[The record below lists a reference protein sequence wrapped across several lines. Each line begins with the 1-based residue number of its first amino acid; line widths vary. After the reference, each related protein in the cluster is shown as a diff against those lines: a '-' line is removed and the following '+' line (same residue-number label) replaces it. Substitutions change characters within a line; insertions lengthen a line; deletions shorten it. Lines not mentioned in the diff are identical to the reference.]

1 MRSKSLGLASVA
13 LLTAIVASAT
23 PPQQP
28 ITATLALAGGS
39 SPLMAFGGR
48 SPAQLRSGFG
58 GKLDATLADLAS
70 HAASVRP
77 GHELEDL
84 HSLSPAAHFA
94 RSSAGTEPLV
104 AVDAVTRGDPKRL
117 EAALIDLGLEHPA
130 VFRNDVGGWLPVSA
144 IEAAAAR
151 AEVASLRAA
160 LWHTRAVVATQ
171 GDFAQ
176 GTAAIRSQ
184 HPSLNGSGVMVGIL
198 SDSYDCYAYYAS
210 HQGQPGIPPPR
221 GPAGYAPYGFTADAA
236 ADVSSGALPAN
247 VDVLQE
253 ANFNNQGCV
262 DFGYPIFLPYADEGR
277 AMLQIVHAVAP
288 GAKLAFYTASNSEA
302 DFANGI
308 HALASAGAKVI
319 ADDVGYFDEP
329 FFQDGL
335 VAQAIDAVQA
345 AGVTYFSAA
354 GNNGNLAYDDASS
367 ATHFTIAGT
376 GSQVNEMLL
385 NFDQT
390 LATNAPA
397 LTVDVPQLAQGNF
410 AALVVEWD
418 QPYLTGAYPG
428 TPGSTPGA
436 ISQIDVCVSSAVSY
450 SIFNLAGSTV
460 TCTGPNALGT
470 DPVQVLVVG
479 NPANA
484 ASLTAAGTVSIT
496 VGLAGG
502 SAPGRIKVA
511 WEDNG
516 AGSTIQNFPQANAA
530 TIQGHPSATGAAA
543 LGAAFFPQTPLCGVV
558 ATAALEYFSS
568 FGGTSA
574 GGLPILFDVNGNRLA
589 QPDNRQ
595 KPDFVGPDGT
605 NTTFFGFPI
614 ADSNGFWTDNSSV
627 AGCANNA
634 SYPNYFGTSA
644 ATPHAAGAA
653 ALIVQ
658 ANPTLT
664 PAEIIR
670 AMQTTAAAMHSPS
683 PDASTG
689 YGFLQVGMA
698 LDALPAGPPMISVS
712 PTSITLGQSA
722 NLTWDGI
729 NATSCTGSG
738 ALSTSATSGSMNVT
752 PAATGTQTYTLS
764 CSNAQNTQAVANS
777 AVLTV
782 SAAVPTGGGGGHGG
796 GTLGGLTLL
805 ALAGLLLARL
815 LLYPS
820 FVSTSANTKPSRSMT
835 SPTRTAM
842 GAENIGPADTT
853 V

>member
-1 MRSKSLGLASVA
+1 MTLKRLGLASMA
-13 LLTAIVASAT
+13 LLTAIVAAAS
-23 PPQQP
+23 PPRGPVASQ
-28 ITATLALAGGS
+28 LALATGS

-70 HAASVRP
+70 HAAAVRP

-84 HSLSPAAHFA
+84 HSLSPAAHFV
-94 RSSAGTEPLV
+94 RSAAGTGPLV
-104 AVDAVTRGDPKRL
+104 SVDAVTRGDPRRL
-117 EAALIDLGLEHPA
+117 EEALIGLGLQHPA
-130 VFRNDVGGWLPVSA
+130 IYRNDVGGWLPVSA

-151 AEVASLRAA
+151 GEVASLRAA

-176 GTAAIRSQ
+176 GTATLRRQ
-184 HPSLNGSGVMVGIL
+184 HPTLTGSGVTVGIL
-198 SDSYDCYAYYAS
+198 SDSYDCYAYYAA
-210 HQGQPGIPPPR
+210 HQGQPGIPTPS
-221 GPAGYAPYGFTADAA
+221 GPAGYAPFGFTADAA
-236 ADVSSGALPAN
+236 ADVASGALPAG

-262 DFGYPIFLPYADEGR
+262 DFGFPIFLPFADEGR

-308 HALASAGAKVI
+308 HALANAGARVI

-354 GNNGNLAYDDASS
+354 GNNGNLAYDDASA
-367 ATHFTIAGT
+367 ATHFTIAGS
-376 GSQVNEMLL
+376 GAQAGEQLL
-385 NFDQT
+385 DFGAGT
-390 LATNAPA
+390 SA
-397 LTVDVPQLAQGNF
+397 LTINVPRLAQGDF
-410 AALVVEWD
+410 IALVVEWD

-428 TPGSTPGA
+428 NPGSTPGA
-436 ISQIDVCVSSAVSY
+436 SSQIDLCVSSTVTY
-450 SIFNLAGSTV
+450 SIFNLAGTAA
-460 TCTGPNALGT
+460 TCTGANALGT

-484 ASLTAAGTVSIT
+484 AGLTAAGTVSVS
-496 VGLAGG
+496 VGLANGT
-502 SAPGRIKVA
+502 APPGRIKVA

-516 AGSTIQNFPQANAA
+516 AGSTFANSAQANGA
-530 TIQGHPSATGAAA
+530 TIQGHPSAKGSAAV
-543 LGAAFFPQTPLCGVV
+543 GAAFFVDTPLCGLV
-558 ATAALEYFSS
+558 ASATLEYFSS

-574 GGLPILFDVNGNRLA
+574 GGLPVLFDVNGSRLA

-614 ADSNGFWTDNSSV
+614 ADTNGFYTDNSTV

-634 SYPNYFGTSA
+634 SFPNYFGTSA

-653 ALIVQ
+653 ALMLQ
-658 ANPTLT
+658 ANPGLT
-664 PAEIIR
+664 PTQIVG
-670 AMQTTAAAMHSPS
+670 AMQSTAAPMDNPS
-683 PDASTG
+683 PDSKTG
-689 YGFLQVGMA
+689 YGFLQVGTA

-738 ALSTSATSGSMNVT
+738 ALSTAATSGSTTVT
-752 PAATGTQTYTLS
+752 PTTTGTQTYTLT
-764 CSNAQNTQAVANS
+764 CSNAQNTQAVSNS

-782 SAAVPTGGGGGHGG
+782 SAAPPGGGGGHGG
-796 GTLGGLTLL
+796 GALGGVTLL
-805 ALAGLLLARL
+805 VLASLLLARL
-815 LLYPS
+815 VLYPPS
-820 FVSTSANTKPSRSMT
+820 VSTSANTKPSRSTT

-842 GAENIGPADTT
+842 GAGNIGPADTT